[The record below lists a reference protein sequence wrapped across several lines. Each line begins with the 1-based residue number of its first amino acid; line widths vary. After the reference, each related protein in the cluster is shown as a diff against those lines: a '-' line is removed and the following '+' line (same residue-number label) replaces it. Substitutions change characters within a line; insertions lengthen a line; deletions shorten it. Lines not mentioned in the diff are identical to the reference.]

1 MIRQREAF
9 WRQQAIAILILVH
22 HVLSYTDISIRL
34 NLFIGSE
41 IDVGSLLTEAP
52 ETRMVLENV
61 SWETFVALADE
72 RRGSV
77 PRMSYNEGVLEMMSP
92 KRKHENLSCL
102 IGRMIEAYSEI
113 KGIEVLSVASVTVK
127 RNDLKKA
134 YEADESYYVTNLDQV
149 LAKEELDFEV
159 DPAPDLVIEVELT
172 SSALDKMELFAAM
185 QVREVWRHDGIAV
198 QFYRL
203 VNGNYDLIP
212 TSVEL
217 PGLDA
222 AIINRFLEQRLLVGE
237 TTFIRAFRNEIQ

>member
-1 MIRQREAF
+1 
-9 WRQQAIAILILVH
+9 
-22 HVLSYTDISIRL
+22 
-34 NLFIGSE
+34 
-41 IDVGSLLTEAP
+41 VGSLLTEAP

-127 RNDLKKA
+127 RSDLKKA

-149 LAKEELDFEV
+149 LSKEELDFEV

-212 TSVEL
+212 TSIEL

-222 AIINRFLEQRLLVGE
+222 ALINRFLEQRLQVGE